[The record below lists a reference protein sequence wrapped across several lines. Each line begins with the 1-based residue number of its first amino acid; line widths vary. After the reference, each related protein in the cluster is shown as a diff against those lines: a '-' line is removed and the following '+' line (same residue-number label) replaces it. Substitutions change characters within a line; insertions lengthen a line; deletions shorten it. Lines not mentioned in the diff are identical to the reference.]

1 MTSHYLNNDV
11 VIMYDS
17 GYDCVLFRELRGL
30 AKIGYLLYGYPL
42 SASLHNIPVDLYPL
56 YGQVL

>member
-1 MTSHYLNNDV
+1 
-11 VIMYDS
+11 MYDS
-17 GYDCVLFRELRGL
+17 GYDRVLFRELRGL

-42 SASLHNIPVDLYPL
+42 SASLHNIPVDLYSL